1 MAKRYVIEQYEI
13 HTHKV
18 VVEADSEAEAVA
30 NYLLGKV
37 YATPVDN
44 STEFIEIDNDR
55 GICMDEDELLCMEVQ
70 QLGVR
75 LDRNEFIPSIRSV
88 TEE

>member
-1 MAKRYVIEQYEI
+1 MGKRYVIEQYEI

-18 VVEADSEAEAVA
+18 VVEAESEADAVA

-37 YATPVDN
+37 EAEPVDN
-44 STEFIEIDNDR
+44 STEFIEIDNDH
-55 GICMDEDELLCMEVQ
+55 GIGMDEDELLCMEVES
-70 QLGVR
+70 LGVR
-75 LDRNEFIPSIRSV
+75 LDRNEFIPGIRSV

>member
-1 MAKRYVIEQYEI
+1 MGKRYVIEQYEI

-18 VVEADSEAEAVA
+18 VVEAESEAEAVA

-37 YATPVDN
+37 DAELVDN
-44 STEFIEIDNDR
+44 STEFIEIDNDH
-55 GICMDEDELLCMEVQ
+55 GVSMDEDEYLCMTVES
-70 QLGVR
+70 LGVR
-75 LDRNEFIPSIRSV
+75 LDRNGFIPSIRSV